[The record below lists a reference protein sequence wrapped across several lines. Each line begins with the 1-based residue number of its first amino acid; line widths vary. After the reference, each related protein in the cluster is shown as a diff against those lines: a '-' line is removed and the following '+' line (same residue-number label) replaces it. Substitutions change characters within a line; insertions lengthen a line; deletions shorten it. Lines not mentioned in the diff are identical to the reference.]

1 MEFSGGGEG
10 GNDYYDGNDVDN
22 DDDSY
27 NVDHRDDDDKDN
39 DDDDYDGWVVGW
51 EVHRWALRG
60 MFNASQDQQ
69 TKKTVLC
76 FQFIFALQ
84 KL

>member
-10 GNDYYDGNDVDN
+10 GNDFYDGYDR
-22 DDDSY
+22 DDD
-27 NVDHRDDDDKDN
+27 DDDDDADDDDDDKDN
-39 DDDDYDGWVVGW
+39 DDDDYDGWMEGW

-60 MFNASQDQQ
+60 MFNDSQDQQ

-84 KL
+84 KP

>member
-10 GNDYYDGNDVDN
+10 GNDYYDGNDYYGGDDYYDGDDVGDVN
-22 DDDSY
+22 D
-27 NVDHRDDDDKDN
+27 RDDDKDN

-60 MFNASQDQQ
+60 MFNGSQDQQ
-69 TKKTVLC
+69 TKKIVLC
-76 FQFIFALQ
+76 F
-84 KL
+84 